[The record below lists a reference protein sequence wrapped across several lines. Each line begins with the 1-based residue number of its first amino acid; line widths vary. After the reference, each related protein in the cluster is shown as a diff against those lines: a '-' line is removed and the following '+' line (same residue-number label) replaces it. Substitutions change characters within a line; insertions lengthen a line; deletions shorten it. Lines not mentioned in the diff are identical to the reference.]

1 LKNSPSWQCQEQ
13 RDSSTAQADAFAGA
27 NAKEKTS
34 ACSARNDKYG
44 ALKTKT
50 ANNASLTLAFGG
62 ETRIHMKMASMVYH
76 VYIMAS
82 ESGVLYI
89 GVTNHLESRTAQHKL
104 KVNAGFTSKYNVT
117 KLLYFEPF
125 TDVRYA
131 IAREKQLKRWRRE
144 KKVAL
149 IERINPTWRD
159 LSLDFHQ

>member
-1 LKNSPSWQCQEQ
+1 
-13 RDSSTAQADAFAGA
+13 
-27 NAKEKTS
+27 
-34 ACSARNDKYG
+34 
-44 ALKTKT
+44 
-50 ANNASLTLAFGG
+50 
-62 ETRIHMKMASMVYH
+62 MVYH

-104 KVNAGFTSKYNVT
+104 KMNSGFTSKYNVT
-117 KLLYFEPF
+117 KLVYFEPF

-149 IERINPTWRD
+149 IERVNPTWRD